1 MQQRRCRHG
10 IALHVICLLDRR
22 VHVPATTGRSAF
34 AILAQ
39 VRLAFSRDASTCPFD
54 KRSALAWPGGRG
66 SGGGL
71 DAASTAAAESIA
83 WGLARG
89 WIRWI
94 SQTRCEA
101 IDRHAV
107 AGCDCS
113 DRPHQSHAAHGS
125 WNANAVWQ
133 VAIVR
138 VACAACDLPRPAHL
152 CHLASECSPTLPHP
166 SDPFAWAPPP
176 PRYTRS
182 KALSTSAIVSSARA
196 HSISSSRRSPAAV
209 ASRRRPAQQIRV
221 HTASAYTHTIRRS
234 PSAPRYTSSRY
245 ALKLEGVTFRYEWRP
260 SIWKRDPTLGPLASC
275 ADSMQR
281 VPSALM
287 PSMHVKTSSAPSL
300 QRPRSC
306 SRTPGIAAVL
316 LVCHAPG
323 RHPSPGSTCLPL
335 PGVQRVGSSSV
346 SHSQDLSSPLAE
358 TSVDAPPR
366 GLLPV
371 PSPCEAEGYRP
382 WSPSAC
388 DGFI

>member
-1 MQQRRCRHG
+1 MF
-10 IALHVICLLDRR
+10 CLLDRR
-22 VHVPATTGRSAF
+22 VHVPTTTGRSAF

-39 VRLAFSRDASTCPFD
+39 VRLALSRDASTCPFD

-182 KALSTSAIVSSARA
+182 KALSTSTIVSSPRPQHRRLAARLLLLL
-196 HSISSSRRSPAAV
+196 HAV
-209 ASRRRPAQQIRV
+209 VRPNRPACTQRLRIPTRYVVRPQHRA
-221 HTASAYTHTIRRS
+221 TRR
-234 PSAPRYTSSRY
+234 
-245 ALKLEGVTFRYEWRP
+245 
-260 SIWKRDPTLGPLASC
+260 LA
-275 ADSMQR
+275 
-281 VPSALM
+281 
-287 PSMHVKTSSAPSL
+287 
-300 QRPRSC
+300 
-306 SRTPGIAAVL
+306 TP
-316 LVCHAPG
+316 
-323 RHPSPGSTCLPL
+323 
-335 PGVQRVGSSSV
+335 
-346 SHSQDLSSPLAE
+346 
-358 TSVDAPPR
+358 
-366 GLLPV
+366 
-371 PSPCEAEGYRP
+371 
-382 WSPSAC
+382 
-388 DGFI
+388 